1 MGWWWG
7 HRISFCIRMTP
18 FFFIVGIAFVA
29 GMVARSLVITPPPPR
44 VISVQTEPVERE
56 SRGCLPIILVGA
68 VVLLLLAFG
77 SG

>member
-1 MGWWWG
+1 M
-7 HRISFCIRMTP
+7 
-18 FFFIVGIAFVA
+18 AFVA

-44 VISVQTEPVERE
+44 VIYVQTEPVERE
-56 SRGCLPIILVGA
+56 SSGCLPIILVGA